1 MKNTNKRYGTILH
14 FIGQEVMVLQ
24 ITNKRVS
31 DILVVSLEGELDH
44 HTSGE
49 VRKYIDHLLDDPTIK
64 NLIIDIKKLNFM
76 DSSGLG
82 VLIGRY
88 KIIKKRG
95 GKLGV
100 SNISA
105 QIDRIFVV
113 SGLYKIIKPYEGLQQ
128 ALKDIGGY

>member
-1 MKNTNKRYGTILH
+1 M
-14 FIGQEVMVLQ
+14 Q